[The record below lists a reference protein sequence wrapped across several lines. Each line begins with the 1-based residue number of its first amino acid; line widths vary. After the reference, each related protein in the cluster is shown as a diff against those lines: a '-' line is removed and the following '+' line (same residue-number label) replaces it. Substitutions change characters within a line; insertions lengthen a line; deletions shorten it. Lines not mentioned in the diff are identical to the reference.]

1 MTEVEKKWILSLPLE
16 RKIDLMKSMLE
27 DDEIGHYL
35 AFVNMLLEAP
45 ISEGGVSSDLI
56 NRVFNMYSPKMK
68 K

>member
-27 DDEIGHYL
+27 EDEIGDYL

-45 ISEGGVSSDLI
+45 ISEGGVSTDLI